1 MARSRPTDTSA
12 ASSAR
17 SGADDGFGHID
28 DEVCRS
34 FQRSVEIVGGKW
46 TASVL
51 LASMRGARRFVEYR
65 AYVPG
70 ISNQLLSQR
79 LRELRTHGLI
89 DRTVVPTTP
98 VQILYRPTERG
109 VGLMRVLHPLVEW
122 SVENDPE
129 RRTATDH
136 DR

>member
-12 ASSAR
+12 APSAH
-17 SGADDGFGHID
+17 SGTADDFAYID

-34 FQRSVEIVGGKW
+34 FQRSVEIVGRKW

-51 LASMRGARRFVEYR
+51 LASVRGARRFVEYR

-79 LRELRTHGLI
+79 LRELQAHGLI

-109 VGLMRVLHPLVEW
+109 AGLMRVLHPLIEW
-122 SVENDPE
+122 SVENDRE
-129 RRTATDH
+129 
-136 DR
+136 

>member
-12 ASSAR
+12 APSAHG
-17 SGADDGFGHID
+17 GAADEFEYID

-34 FQRSVEIVGGKW
+34 FQRSVEIVGKKW

-51 LASMRGARRFVEYR
+51 LASVRGARRFVEYR
-65 AYVPG
+65 SYVPG

-79 LRELRTHGLI
+79 LRELQAHGLI

-109 VGLMRVLHPLVEW
+109 AGLMRVLHPLVEW
-122 SVENDPE
+122 SIENDRE
-129 RRTATDH
+129 
-136 DR
+136 

>member
-1 MARSRPTDTSA
+1 MTRSRPTGTSA
-12 ASSAR
+12 APSAP
-17 SGADDGFGHID
+17 GGAADDFAYID

-34 FQRSVEIVGGKW
+34 FQRSVEIVGRKW

-51 LASMRGARRFVEYR
+51 LASVRGARRFVEYR

-79 LRELRTHGLI
+79 LRELQSHGLI

-109 VGLMRVLHPLVEW
+109 AGLMRVLHPLVEW
-122 SVENDPE
+122 SVEND
-129 RRTATDH
+129 RG
-136 DR
+136 